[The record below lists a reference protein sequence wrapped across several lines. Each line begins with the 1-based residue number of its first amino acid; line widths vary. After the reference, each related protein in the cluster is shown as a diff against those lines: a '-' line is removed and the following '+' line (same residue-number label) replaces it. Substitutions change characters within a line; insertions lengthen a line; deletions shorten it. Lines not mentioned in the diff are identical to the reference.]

1 LRVHGVV
8 AMPNQKKKNKAPE
21 EGGAEKKRKRRGV
34 LRFLVAAALWGLI
47 FAGVIIAWHALSLP
61 DTASLENA
69 SQRKAGIH
77 ILARDGTLL
86 ARYGSV
92 YGEPVS
98 LKSLPP
104 YFSRAI
110 LATEDRRFYD
120 HLGVDVIGILRALVK
135 NVFAGR
141 IRQGGSTITQQ
152 LAKNLFLTQERT
164 ISRKIRETLLA
175 FWLEHKF
182 TKDQI
187 LTIYLNRVYLGAG
200 VYGVD
205 AAARAY
211 FDKPARKLTVYQ
223 SAVIAGLLK
232 APTRYNPAVHPKRA
246 AKRANQ
252 VLLNMVGAGWISEN
266 VARKQFQKSVRTA
279 TRKRTRLNVRYFTDW
294 IMGRI
299 SGLVGYITSDLIIRT
314 TLDTTMQKHAERT
327 IETSLRRAKTR
338 NVSEAAF
345 LSMTPNG
352 AIQAMSGGADYGHS
366 QFNRA
371 TQAQRQPGS
380 AFKLFVYLAGVENG
394 MRPKDRVHDSPVKV
408 QGWTPRNYSRK
419 HRGAITLREGAA
431 RSSNAVAVAVA
442 EKVGRTKVLQAAR
455 RLGVTS
461 KLGQD
466 PSLALGAYEMSL
478 IELVAAY
485 AVIANGG
492 HGVWPHGI
500 LEIRDSDDK
509 ILYRHANERS
519 PRLVTSRHV
528 AEMNDL
534 LHAVVAWGTGRSARF
549 SRPMAG
555 KTGTSQG
562 NRDAWFIGYTRDLVG
577 GVWMGNDNATPM
589 KGVTGGSLPAIIWK
603 KIMKE
608 AHRKRPRRALP
619 GVSSTLPAAD

>member
-1 LRVHGVV
+1 
-8 AMPNQKKKNKAPE
+8 
-21 EGGAEKKRKRRGV
+21 
-34 LRFLVAAALWGLI
+34 
-47 FAGVIIAWHALSLP
+47 LSLP

-232 APTRYNPAVHPKRA
+232 APTR
-246 AKRANQ
+246 
-252 VLLNMVGAGWISEN
+252 NMVGAGWISEN

-519 PRLVTSRHV
+519 PRLVASRHV

>member
-1 LRVHGVV
+1 
-8 AMPNQKKKNKAPE
+8 
-21 EGGAEKKRKRRGV
+21 
-34 LRFLVAAALWGLI
+34 
-47 FAGVIIAWHALSLP
+47 
-61 DTASLENA
+61 
-69 SQRKAGIH
+69 
-77 ILARDGTLL
+77 
-86 ARYGSV
+86 
-92 YGEPVS
+92 
-98 LKSLPP
+98 
-104 YFSRAI
+104 
-110 LATEDRRFYD
+110 
-120 HLGVDVIGILRALVK
+120 
-135 NVFAGR
+135 
-141 IRQGGSTITQQ
+141 
-152 LAKNLFLTQERT
+152 
-164 ISRKIRETLLA
+164 
-175 FWLEHKF
+175 
-182 TKDQI
+182 
-187 LTIYLNRVYLGAG
+187 
-200 VYGVD
+200 
-205 AAARAY
+205 
-211 FDKPARKLTVYQ
+211 
-223 SAVIAGLLK
+223 
-232 APTRYNPAVHPKRA
+232 
-246 AKRANQ
+246 
-252 VLLNMVGAGWISEN
+252 
-266 VARKQFQKSVRTA
+266 
-279 TRKRTRLNVRYFTDW
+279 
-294 IMGRI
+294 MGRI

-519 PRLVTSRHV
+519 PRLVASRHV